1 VDLALADRVH
11 DNLMQTSAW
20 TGEAPGGALH
30 RDRGELFFASASELP
45 FLNGVM
51 RRRSDDDAEGLLAR
65 AKDFFFS
72 RDRGFVVFAW
82 PGDPPLERAAA
93 AAGMIPVLERY
104 PEMVCTRKLDRL
116 PGDVE
121 PVTSEAGAK
130 AYWQVCEGAY
140 ASLGFPPGVFAV
152 AFTPEELLLER
163 VWACLARDGGR
174 PVACALAFMTPGVGM
189 IGWVAALPEARGK
202 GLAAACTVAAT
213 NEALRRGAEVVSLQ
227 ASSMG
232 EDLYLRL
239 GYEELFCY
247 RLLGAMPADDPAQG

>member
-1 VDLALADRVH
+1 MDLALADRVH
-11 DNLMQTSAW
+11 ENLMQTSAW
-20 TGEAPGGALH
+20 IGEARGGALQ
-30 RDRGELFFASASELP
+30 RDAGELLFASASEMP

-51 RRRSDDDAEGLLAR
+51 RQRSDDDADRLLCR

-72 RDRGFVVFAW
+72 HSRGFVVFTW
-82 PGDPPLERAAA
+82 PGDPALERAAV
-93 AAGMIPVLERY
+93 AAGMTPVLERY

-121 PVTSEAGAK
+121 PVTSAADAR
-130 AYWQVCEGAY
+130 AYWEVCEGAY
-140 ASLGFPPGVFAV
+140 AALGFPPGVFAA

-163 VWACLARDGGR
+163 VWPCLARDGGR

-213 NEALRRGAEVVSLQ
+213 NEALRRGADVVSLQ

-232 EDLYLRL
+232 EDLYRRL
-239 GYEELFCY
+239 GYEELFSY
-247 RLLGAMPADDPAQG
+247 RLLGAMPG